1 MGTVEEDT
9 QPTNTGAIAGLVAS
23 GAGLLL
29 SLVLWPLSLLMGLA
43 VLVLGVRALR
53 GGHPDRRWWAAALAL
68 AAACVLSSAGG
79 ALVLATR

>member
-1 MGTVEEDT
+1 MEENT
-9 QPTNTGAIAGLVAS
+9 GPTNTGAIAGLVAS

-68 AAACVLSSAGG
+68 AAACVLSAAGSAL
-79 ALVLATR
+79 ALATR